1 VDNQLNMNRQLQ
13 QLARYGNASLQLL
26 ARWEQVATAGLPI
39 LLRLAPGIKA
49 QSARPRVGEFDT
61 IDHVTKLA
69 GGKGRVAV
77 EFVEH
82 ADHSFA
88 NPPGREAVERH
99 LAQWM
104 APHFLLPHADLHA
117 ESVAASR
124 TAGRKIESRKRQ
136 PAASDLDCA
145 VESR

>member
-1 VDNQLNMNRQLQ
+1 MDNQLNMNRHIQE
-13 QLARYGNASLQLL
+13 LARYSNASHQLL
-26 ARWEQVATAGLPI
+26 ARSKLVATAGLPI
-39 LLRLAPGIKA
+39 FLSPCAGH
-49 QSARPRVGEFDT
+49 QGARPRVGEFDY

-69 GGKGRVAV
+69 ERKGRVAV

-88 NPPGREAVERH
+88 NPRGREAVERH
-99 LAQWM
+99 LAQWI
-104 APHFLLPHADLHA
+104 ASHFPLPHAGLHA

-124 TAGRKIESRKRQ
+124 TAGRQIESRKRQ
-136 PAASDLDCA
+136 PTASDLDCA

>member
-13 QLARYGNASLQLL
+13 ELARYCIASHQLL
-26 ARWEQVATAGLPI
+26 ARGKLVATAGLPI

-49 QSARPRVGEFDT
+49 QSARPRGGQFDT

-82 ADHSFA
+82 ADHSIA
-88 NPPGREAVERH
+88 NPAGREAVERH

-104 APHFLLPHADLHA
+104 APYFLLPHADLHA
-117 ESVAASR
+117 GSVAASR
-124 TAGRKIESRKRQ
+124 TAGRKMESRKRQ
-136 PAASDLDCA
+136 PAASNLDSP